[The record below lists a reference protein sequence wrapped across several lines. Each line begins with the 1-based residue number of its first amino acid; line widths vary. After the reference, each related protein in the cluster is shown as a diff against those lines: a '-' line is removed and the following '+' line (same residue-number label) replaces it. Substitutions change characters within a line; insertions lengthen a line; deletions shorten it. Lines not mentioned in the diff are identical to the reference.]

1 VEVYLYK
8 AKGKGGSIYD
18 MTLNPQIDFEILKK
32 LRGISSIE
40 ILTEKIDVA
49 VAEEIIK
56 QIYSGTFGGRL
67 ISLQEFYLNKIL
79 KKYNIKKES
88 RFITSGKPL
97 PSIEQLEKVEGYVK
111 GKVVP
116 LRYLLELEEVK
127 DMDYDLVIDI
137 IQTLYCER
145 RIKYTKAVKMIKN
158 KSVCFMCEKEKC
170 DFCSFEHI
178 EDDILIYAADNY
190 NNLKPPHIEFQINRT
205 SQVVTGV
212 AKEIT
217 EFIKSKKEKSML
229 LASPKAF
236 CIDVLLEGIYEILK
250 VGGRVLYITSP
261 KLINEVR
268 QELCNKIHGAGV
280 EIVLGRKAKIV
291 DCEIIITSYTD
302 YPCFYKSFDFVV
314 LDKRAILLDNIS
326 IQDEIFE
333 KAKKERGKFIKLSV
347 ILNDED
353 KKKYRELIYLPIDG
367 IKKPL
372 PEPLNITSRY
382 LDGTE
387 DFMPQ
392 MAVDFILYTI
402 NKKNNVIIFVPDESY
417 IQRMYFILT
426 HIINL
431 DSNLIEYST
440 PKEKDGLFRF
450 VKQEKRILISS
461 DLTDAYLS
469 FEGTNVVV
477 MYSDNKI
484 FTPEALV
491 YMCQIPTNFQ
501 GKRIGEVYFVSCQE
515 TQNMQIAKSTVR
527 LLNKIAWEK
536 GYLRK

>member
-1 VEVYLYK
+1 MEVYLYK
-8 AKGKGGSIYD
+8 ARGKGGSIYD
-18 MTLNPQIDFEILKK
+18 MTLNPHIDFEVLKK

-49 VAEEIIK
+49 IAEEIIK

-67 ISLQEFYLNKIL
+67 ISLQDFYLNKIL
-79 KKYNIKKES
+79 KKHNINKES

-97 PSIEQLEKVEGYVK
+97 PSIEQLEKVEAYIK
-111 GKVVP
+111 GKVIP
-116 LRYLLELEEVK
+116 FRYLIELEDLK
-127 DMDYDLVIDI
+127 DMDYDLIIDV

-145 RIKYTKAVKMIKN
+145 RIKYTKAVKRVKN
-158 KSVCFMCEKEKC
+158 KNVCFMCEKEKC

-178 EDDILIYAADNY
+178 EDDILLYAADNY
-190 NNLKPPHIEFQINRT
+190 NNLKPPYIEFQMNRSSQSIINV
-205 SQVVTGV
+205 S
-212 AKEIT
+212 KEIT
-217 EFIKSKKEKSML
+217 EFIKSKRERNML

-236 CIDVLLEGIYEILK
+236 CVDVLLEGIYEILK

-261 KLINEVR
+261 KLINEVK
-268 QELCNKIHGAGV
+268 QDLSNKIHGAGV

-291 DCEIIITSYTD
+291 DCEIVITSYTD
-302 YPCFYKSFDFVV
+302 YPCFYKSFDFVIF
-314 LDKRAILLDNIS
+314 DKRAILLDNIALH
-326 IQDEIFE
+326 DEIFE
-333 KAKKERGKFIKLSV
+333 KSKKERGKFLKISV
-347 ILNDED
+347 VLNDED
-353 KKKYRELIYLPIDG
+353 KKKYRDLIYLPIDG
-367 IKKPL
+367 IKKPM

-387 DFMPQ
+387 DFIPQ

-402 NKKNNVIIFVPDESY
+402 NKKNNVIIFVPDEGY
-417 IQRMYFILT
+417 IQRVYFILT
-426 HIINL
+426 HNMNV
-431 DSNLIEYST
+431 DTSLIDYST
-440 PKEKDGLFRF
+440 SKEKDGLFRF
-450 VKQEKRILISS
+450 VKQERKILISS
-461 DLTDAYLS
+461 DVTDAYLS
-469 FEGTNVVV
+469 FESTNTVV

-515 TQNMQIAKSTVR
+515 TQDMQVAKSTVR

-536 GYLRK
+536 GYLKK